1 MNIYE
6 QILAKLQTKFSGADA
21 ATLQRI
27 ASKKSEGVTDEEK
40 VDSIVEGIT
49 LTDVMN
55 NYGDFRAEGASK
67 TAKKNAVADYEKQYN
82 LKDGKPIE
90 TTTTQTP
97 PAKTEEETKTE
108 EPKGLS
114 AEDIAKLV
122 TAGVTEAVKP
132 LNDRLD
138 QMDAAKAQQAFEEK
152 VDGVAKSFNIPAFAY
167 KGKAIPH
174 DADLNQYFT
183 DLKQEMQNEGYKFA
197 PQPQAGGKLPKEENE
212 GEVIAGFINDGTKEL
227 TEKK

>member
-6 QILAKLQTKFSGADA
+6 QILAKLQTKFPGADA

-49 LTDVMN
+49 LADVMT
-55 NYGDFRAEGASK
+55 NYGDFRADGASK
-67 TAKKNAVADYEKQYN
+67 TAKKNAVADYEKQHG

-90 TTTTQTP
+90 TKTDPTP
-97 PAKTEEETKTE
+97 PKEPEKEPDK

-114 AEDIAKLV
+114 AEEIAKLV
-122 TAGVTEAVKP
+122 AAGVTEAIKP

-138 QMDAAKAQQAFEEK
+138 QMDAAKAQQAFDEK
-152 VDGVAKSFNIPAFAY
+152 VEGVAKSFGIPSFAY
-167 KGKAIPH
+167 KGKKIPQ

-183 DLKQEMQNEGYKFA
+183 DLKQEMQNEGYQFA
-197 PQPQAGGKLPKEENE
+197 QPPQKGNEPPKGEND
-212 GEVIAGFINDGTKEL
+212 GEAIANLINDGTKEL